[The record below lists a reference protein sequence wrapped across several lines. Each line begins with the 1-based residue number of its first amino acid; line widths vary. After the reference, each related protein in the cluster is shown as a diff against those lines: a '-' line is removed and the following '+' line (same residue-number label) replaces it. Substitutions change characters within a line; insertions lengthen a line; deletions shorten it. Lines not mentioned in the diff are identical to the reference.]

1 MLCLFII
8 FILLINVAYF
18 ISFIS
23 FLISFYAFIFKNS
36 IDTHCQVS
44 KWNIQASCSTEPD
57 YICPKK
63 TFGWQPHNFLHLKLF
78 INFLTWMR
86 FYMGQSGSQEKT
98 SGPMSKSGHCS
109 AFFFGLSCDSSTWFN
124 KKGTSV
130 FKKIFPLLKKNC
142 IPSSHWLQAVV
153 QICGGQCS
161 FKTIPKKWT
170 WWGATYSLSLI
181 IVWYT
186 VLLQYL

>member
-1 MLCLFII
+1 MKDSGQLYYSIWLYLSQENIWMT
-8 FILLINVAYF
+8 AS
-18 ISFIS
+18 SFPPSQTVYQI
-23 FLISFYAFIFKNS
+23 
-36 IDTHCQVS
+36 
-44 KWNIQASCSTEPD
+44 
-57 YICPKK
+57 
-63 TFGWQPHNFLHLKLF
+63 
-78 INFLTWMR
+78 LTWMR

-98 SGPMSKSGHCS
+98 SEPMSKSGHFS
-109 AFFFGLSCDSSTWFN
+109 AFFFFFFLVSVVILRHDSI
-124 KKGTSV
+124 KKETSV

-161 FKTIPKKWT
+161 FKTIPKIWT

-186 VLLQYL
+186 VLLHYL

>member
-1 MLCLFII
+1 MKYSGQLF
-8 FILLINVAYF
+8 
-18 ISFIS
+18 
-23 FLISFYAFIFKNS
+23 
-36 IDTHCQVS
+36 HR
-44 KWNIQASCSTEPD
+44 
-57 YICPKK
+57 
-63 TFGWQPHNFLHLKLF
+63 
-78 INFLTWMR
+78 TWL
-86 FYMGQSGSQEKT
+86 YLSQENIWLTASSFPPSQTVYQLFDLNEILYGPKWL
-98 SGPMSKSGHCS
+98 SGKDIWTDVKVWTLQCF
-109 AFFFGLSCDSSTWFN
+109 FFFGLSCDSSTWFN
-124 KKGTSV
+124 KKETSV